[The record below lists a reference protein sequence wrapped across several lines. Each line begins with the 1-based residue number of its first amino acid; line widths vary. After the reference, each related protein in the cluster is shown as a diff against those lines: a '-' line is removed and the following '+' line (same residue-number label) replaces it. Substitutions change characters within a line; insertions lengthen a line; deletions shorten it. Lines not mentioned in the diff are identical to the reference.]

1 MEEILCVGIQHLD
14 FQNRDGERVLG
25 TKVYYTQHDS
35 DGRVEGVKAG
45 SFWIAGDFWCELKV
59 QPKVNGKY
67 VVYYNRYGKVSSF
80 VDAK

>member
-35 DGRVEGVKAG
+35 DGRVEGV
-45 SFWIAGDFWCELKV
+45 
-59 QPKVNGKY
+59 
-67 VVYYNRYGKVSSF
+67 
-80 VDAK
+80 